1 MSNQLINENQ
11 VKAAIG
17 ITDWRHLSKD
27 KLMNFISILPDVDN
41 EVAIKII
48 EQFPEFSKNS
58 VEIVNIMRD
67 VCSTALEDDKLSTEQ
82 SVEAYK
88 QVLDE
93 LSSLLK
99 REDISIED
107 RKYFANKMIEV
118 ADKIGLKDTEGKTFK
133 GKLLNTVGGVVLG
146 ALLIGASVLGV
157 KYLDTKSNNLLRH

>member
-58 VEIVNIMRD
+58 VEMVNIMRD
-67 VCSTALEDDKLSTEQ
+67 VCSTALE
-82 SVEAYK
+82 
-88 QVLDE
+88 
-93 LSSLLK
+93 
-99 REDISIED
+99 
-107 RKYFANKMIEV
+107 

-157 KYLDTKSNNLLRH
+157 KYLDTKNNNLLRH

>member
-1 MSNQLINENQ
+1 MQLRQ
-11 VKAAIG
+11 TCLLSFHLIG

-27 KLMNFISILPDVDN
+27 KLINFISILPDVDN

-58 VEIVNIMRD
+58 VEMVNIMRD
-67 VCSTALEDDKLSTEQ
+67 VCSTALEDDKLITAQ

-99 REDISIED
+99 RE
-107 RKYFANKMIEV
+107 
-118 ADKIGLKDTEGKTFK
+118 KTFPSK
-133 GKLLNTVGGVVLG
+133 IENT
-146 ALLIGASVLGV
+146 SP
-157 KYLDTKSNNLLRH
+157 TR